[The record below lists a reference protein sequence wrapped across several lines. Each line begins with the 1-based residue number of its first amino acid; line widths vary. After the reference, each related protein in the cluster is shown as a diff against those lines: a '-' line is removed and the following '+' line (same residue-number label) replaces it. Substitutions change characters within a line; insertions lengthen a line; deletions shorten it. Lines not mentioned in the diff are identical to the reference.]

1 MRFEFINN
9 QEGLLALG
17 AEWEAL
23 EGRSPAHLF
32 QSHRLLADWCACAGE
47 ASGAVPA
54 VVTCREGD
62 RLRGIFPGCVIT
74 KGGVRILTWLG
85 GFFIVDYGDV
95 LFDPACG
102 ASVDEFLREALRLVK
117 QETGYHVG
125 YFHNMRH
132 DALAYPYFS
141 REFRCFRGDVAPY
154 IELRGGFEPY
164 LDSLKRFRKKQKSD
178 TLRQIKRLGEL
189 GALEFQ
195 VVPCRSP
202 RAGEV
207 LEAFLDQKRWRFQ
220 VSGVHGVLFKPGYEE
235 FYRTE
240 VRDNAS
246 VHLSSLT
253 LNGEII
259 ATHLGYLFKDRLY
272 FVMPTY
278 DHRFGKYSPGRVLT
292 YYLIR
297 HCFERGVKVFDFCI
311 GPEDYKYEW
320 TDRDV
325 PITSFVSGDLAGRL
339 FIGIKKAK
347 ITVDELVKR
356 IKGVKA

>member
-1 MRFEFINN
+1 MRFEVIDN
-9 QEGLLALG
+9 EKALLALG
-17 AEWEAL
+17 PEWEAL
-23 EGRSPAHLF
+23 EHRSPAQLF
-32 QSHRLLADWCACAGE
+32 QNHRLLADWYTCAGK
-47 ASGAVPA
+47 ANGAVPA
-54 VVTCREGD
+54 VVVCREAGE
-62 RLRGIFPGCVIT
+62 LRGIFPGCIIT

-95 LFDPACG
+95 LFDPACT
-102 ASVDEFLREALRLVK
+102 ASVEEFLREALRLLK
-117 QETGYHVG
+117 KETGYHVG

-141 REFRCFRGDVAPY
+141 REFRFFRGDVAPY
-154 IELRGGFEPY
+154 VELEGGFEPY

-189 GALEFQ
+189 GELEFS
-195 VVPCRSP
+195 VVPGDSP
-202 RAGEV
+202 LAGGA
-207 LEAFLDQKRWRFQ
+207 LAAFLDQKRWRFQ

-235 FYRTE
+235 FYREE
-240 VRDNAS
+240 VRRNPS
-246 VHLSSLT
+246 IHLCRLT
-253 LNGEII
+253 LDGEII
-259 ATHLGYLFKDRLY
+259 ATHLGYLYKNRLY

-297 HCFERGVKVFDFCI
+297 YCFEHGVELFDFCI
-311 GPEDYKYEW
+311 GPEEYKYEW

-325 PITSFVSGDLAGRL
+325 PISSFVSNDLAGSI
-339 FIGIKKAK
+339 FMGMKKAK
-347 ITVDELVKR
+347 IKADELVNR